1 MFGIASAASA
11 ELAIE
16 KVSAAAQMKMS
27 SAQSLRVIA
36 LSGCWG
42 GSISPAAGW
51 YRQRHDIRSVITST
65 DWCPASV
72 IRLTSYQLVGMV
84 RFMTT
89 TPQPQHESKAKI
101 LDAALQVIRT
111 KGYAATTV
119 DDVCHAAGLTKGS
132 FFHHFKS
139 KDELALAATAHFA
152 TMADGLFAAAPYRA
166 LSDPR
171 DRVTGYVKFRKAILT
186 GE

>member
-1 MFGIASAASA
+1 SITRSFSNRPGLSNVPRFDGQCGATPATIVWVLPAHLPLMFGIASAASS

-36 LSGCWG
+36 LSGWWG

-51 YRQRHDIRSVITST
+51 YRQRHDIMSVITST

-84 RFMTT
+84 R
-89 TPQPQHESKAKI
+89 
-101 LDAALQVIRT
+101 L
-111 KGYAATTV
+111 
-119 DDVCHAAGLTKGS
+119 
-132 FFHHFKS
+132 
-139 KDELALAATAHFA
+139 
-152 TMADGLFAAAPYRA
+152 
-166 LSDPR
+166 
-171 DRVTGYVKFRKAILT
+171 
-186 GE
+186 